1 MFRIGIIGCGKIA
14 QVRHLPEYAANPDV
28 QIAALTDLNEE
39 RTRELASRYGAKAYA
54 SAVELLADPSIDA
67 VSICS
72 ANNSHAEMTIAALKA
87 GKHVLCEKPM
97 ATTLEDCEAMA
108 RTARQAGKLLM
119 IDQNQRLAPAHQKAR
134 EWINAGKI
142 GRPLTFRTRFAH
154 GGPETWSADPGSGTW
169 FFDRKLAAMGVLADL
184 GIHKTDLIQFLLG
197 QKVTEVTAF
206 LTTLDKR
213 FSDGSLISLDD
224 NALCLYKMSG
234 GAVGTMTASWTHY
247 GKEDNSTEID
257 GTEGIAAHLR
267 RPGTRAGAE
276 PQGWNQR
283 NLGRR
288 RDSNQRRSDPFR
300 NYRPVRRMPE
310 ESQSR
315 GNVCGQRSA
324 RHAGCFRGHSV
335 LQGRQ
340 DCAGERRLT
349 GLSFSA

>member
-1 MFRIGIIGCGKIA
+1 M
-14 QVRHLPEYAANPDV
+14 
-28 QIAALTDLNEE
+28 
-39 RTRELASRYGAKAYA
+39 
-54 SAVELLADPSIDA
+54 ELLADPSIDA

-169 FFDRKLAAMGVLADL
+169 FFDKKLAAMGVLADL

-234 GAVGTMTASWTHY
+234 GA
-247 GKEDNSTEID
+247 
-257 GTEGIAAHLR
+257 AAHLR

-324 RHAGCFRGHSV
+324 RHAGYFRGHSV
-335 LQGRQ
+335 L
-340 DCAGERRLT
+340 
-349 GLSFSA
+349 

>member
-1 MFRIGIIGCGKIA
+1 
-14 QVRHLPEYAANPDV
+14 
-28 QIAALTDLNEE
+28 
-39 RTRELASRYGAKAYA
+39 
-54 SAVELLADPSIDA
+54 
-67 VSICS
+67 
-72 ANNSHAEMTIAALKA
+72 
-87 GKHVLCEKPM
+87 
-97 ATTLEDCEAMA
+97 
-108 RTARQAGKLLM
+108 M

-247 GKEDNSTEID
+247 GQEDNSTEID
-257 GTEGIAAHLR
+257 GTEGTLR
-267 RPGTRAGAE
+267 IYADPEHALVLNRKDGTSEIWDGGAI
-276 PQGWNQR
+276 QTNADQT
-283 NLGRR
+283 
-288 RDSNQRRSDPFR
+288 RSGIIDLFVECLKNPK
-300 NYRPVRRMPE
+300 VEGM
-310 ESQSR
+310 
-315 GNVCGQRSA
+315 SA
-324 RHAGCFRGHSV
+324 DSV
-335 LQGRQ
+335 LPAMRAVFAAIQSSKEGRTVRVNE
-340 DCAGERRLT
+340 D
-349 GLSFSA
+349 

>member
-247 GKEDNSTEID
+247 GQEDNSTEID
-257 GTEGIAAHLR
+257 GTAGTLRIYADPEHALVLNRKDGTSEIWDGGAIQTNADQTRSGIIDLFVECLKNPKVEG
-267 RPGTRAGAE
+267 
-276 PQGWNQR
+276 
-283 NLGRR
+283 
-288 RDSNQRRSDPFR
+288 
-300 NYRPVRRMPE
+300 M
-310 ESQSR
+310 
-315 GNVCGQRSA
+315 SA
-324 RHAGCFRGHSV
+324 DSV
-335 LQGRQ
+335 LPAMRAVFAAIQSSKEGRTVRVNE
-340 DCAGERRLT
+340 D
-349 GLSFSA
+349 